1 MCAYPF
7 LLFIDFLSI
16 LTLNYFSYLCLLK
29 NRDIR
34 MADTKQQFEHVI
46 AICRTLFAKKLKDY
60 GASWRILRPQSVTDQ
75 ILIKAKR
82 IRSIEEK
89 GVSLIDEGITPEF
102 IGIVNYGI
110 IGLIQLELG
119 FSDQVDMSEDQAIAL
134 YDKHMKVTKELMYA
148 KNHDYD
154 EAWRSMRISSY
165 TDLILTKI
173 YRTKQIEENKG
184 KTIVSEGVDANY
196 MDMIN
201 YSLFGLIKLEY
212 PEKED

>member
-1 MCAYPF
+1 MV
-7 LLFIDFLSI
+7 
-16 LTLNYFSYLCLLK
+16 N
-29 NRDIR
+29 
-34 MADTKQQFEHVI
+34 TKEQFDHVI
-46 AICRTLFAKKLKDY
+46 NICRTLFSKKLKDY

-82 IRSIEEK
+82 IRSLEEK
-89 GVSLIDEGITPEF
+89 GVSKVNEGIMPEF
-102 IGIVNYGI
+102 IAIVNYGVV
-110 IGLIQLELG
+110 GLIQLELG
-119 FSDQVDMSEDQAIAL
+119 FTDNIDIDVDTAMEL
-134 YDKHMKVTKELMYA
+134 YDKHLNETKELMYA

-184 KTIVSEGVDANY
+184 QTLVSEGIDANY

-201 YSLFGLIKLEY
+201 YSLFALIKMEF
-212 PEKED
+212 PDE